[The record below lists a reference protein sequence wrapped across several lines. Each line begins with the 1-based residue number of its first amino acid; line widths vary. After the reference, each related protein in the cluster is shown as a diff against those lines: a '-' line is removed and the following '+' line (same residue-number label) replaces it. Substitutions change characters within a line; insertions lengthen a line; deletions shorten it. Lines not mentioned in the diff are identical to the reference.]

1 MLEEPTCYTRECK
14 HFMGIAGYKEP
25 DQYFICKAFPDGIPD
40 KITYGD
46 NLHLEPLKD
55 QGNDIVYTHNQ
66 GEEEVNGDISDSEI
80 QNIWIAT

>member
-1 MLEEPTCYTRECK
+1 
-14 HFMGIAGYKEP
+14 MGITGYKEP

-55 QGNDIVYTHNQ
+55 QGNDIVYTHN
-66 GEEEVNGDISDSEI
+66 
-80 QNIWIAT
+80 